1 MSAELLAGYR
11 SIFSAASALPAT
23 LLRVIAQAAGVH
35 SYADCSQHHDCTV
48 FAAGNALLIHAGGRS
63 GARRLTL
70 PEPLLVED
78 ETGQLICDRP
88 CETFEL
94 VLTAAESRLLYVRRD
109 ATGLQEGDTDAAADD
124 DDQYHHL
131 HRILGAARPAR

>member
-1 MSAELLAGYR
+1 M
-11 SIFSAASALPAT
+11 
-23 LLRVIAQAAGVH
+23 
-35 SYADCSQHHDCTV
+35 
-48 FAAGNALLIHAGGRS
+48 
-63 GARRLTL
+63 
-70 PEPLLVED
+70 ED

-109 ATGLQEGDTDAAADD
+109 ATGLQEGDTDAAAAADD
-124 DDQYHHL
+124 DDHDNL